1 LNLHDYL
8 DTGLFLDHRLLRLE
22 FAKLKPNT
30 RFLNLFCYTATAS
43 VHAALAGALTVNVDM
58 SKTYLAWAN
67 ENFKLNGL
75 SRSRHQ
81 LIQDDVMVWIK
92 SNQQKFDV
100 IYMDAP
106 SFSNSKRMEGTLDI
120 QRDHVFLIKA
130 AIKSLAAHGK
140 LYFST
145 HLRTFKLDPAVHQ
158 MAKVIDLHSQT
169 IDLDFKR
176 DPKIHQCY
184 LLELGDHYK
193 GLSAK

>member
-1 LNLHDYL
+1 M
-8 DTGLFLDHRLLRLE
+8 RLE

-120 QRDHVFLIKA
+120 QRDHVF
-130 AIKSLAAHGK
+130 
-140 LYFST
+140 
-145 HLRTFKLDPAVHQ
+145 
-158 MAKVIDLHSQT
+158 
-169 IDLDFKR
+169 
-176 DPKIHQCY
+176 
-184 LLELGDHYK
+184 
-193 GLSAK
+193 